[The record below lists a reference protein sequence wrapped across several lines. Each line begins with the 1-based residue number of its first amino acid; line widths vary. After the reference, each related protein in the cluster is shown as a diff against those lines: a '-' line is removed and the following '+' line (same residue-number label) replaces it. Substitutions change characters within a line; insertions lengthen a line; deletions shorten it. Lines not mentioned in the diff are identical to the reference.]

1 MDILPGISV
10 KFLRQLKPNLPQLTI
25 VSYTNLLD
33 AVSKATIVVPASAI

>member
-10 KFLRQLKPNLPQLTI
+10 KFLRQLKPSLPQLTI

-33 AVSKATIVVPASAI
+33 AVSKTTIAVPPNAI